1 MAGCVWE
8 QPAPL
13 DRRQGAGR
21 SLPVAPVNPL
31 YSAHVTSTMS
41 PSHRLTAVAIA
52 VVSVLLSAC
61 GGTASDAT
69 APLFTDLPSDST
81 GVAFVNTITEDD
93 SVNVLAYE
101 YLYNG
106 GGVAL
111 GDVNGDDRPDLF
123 FTGNRTADRLY
134 LNTGGLR
141 FRDVTEAAGVA
152 GPDGW
157 TTGVTMADV
166 NGDGRLDIYV
176 CRSGW
181 MEDPDRRRNLLY
193 INQGADTDG
202 MPRFSEEAAAY
213 GLDDASNSTHATFF
227 DYDRDGDLD
236 LYLLN
241 HPTKRFIGR
250 FELDTAREQK
260 DTFAGDKLFR
270 NDAGSFTDVSD
281 EAGIIGNAIGYGLS
295 ATVSDLNRDGWPDLY
310 VANDY
315 IEDDYL
321 YINQGDGTFSEEI
334 RARLDH
340 TSYSSMGADIADIN
354 NDGRLDIYT
363 LDMLAEDHYRQKILK
378 GPQDY
383 RFYRDMLS
391 RGYHYQFMRNMLHL
405 ARTDTVYSEIGQLA
419 GVSTTDWSWAA
430 LLADFDL
437 DGFNDLYVTN
447 GYRRDY
453 TNLDF
458 LNNVLFGNLDFIKY
472 LETDDP
478 RYADLYGL
486 TQQMPST
493 PIPNYAFRNRGE
505 LTFEDV
511 SAAWGLD
518 ARGFSHGAAYGDLDG
533 DGDLDLVVSHINAPA
548 SIYRNETRSGNEAAQ
563 RTGRRYLRI
572 RLAGESGN
580 RHGIGAKVTVR
591 APSGETDEAP
601 DSRAIQYREMQPA
614 RGFQSSV
621 EPALTVGLG
630 AAEAADVRV
639 WWTDGRVQTRRG
651 VAANQT
657 ITLRQADA
665 REAAEASTTEAGQL
679 GAEEAELAQQ
689 PLLVD
694 QTRRRGLVFTHQENL
709 FVDFDREPLMPRMVS
724 RLGPALAVGDAD
736 GDGREDVFIGGARGQ
751 RAALFLQQP
760 GGAFERTTVPV
771 LSAHRG
777 YEDVAAAF
785 FDANGDGALDL
796 YVVSGGADSME
807 PSFYQDRLYLN
818 DGSGGFQ
825 AAPSDALPAITS
837 SGGAVAP
844 HDVDGDGDT
853 DLFVGGRVAVG
864 AYPEAPRSYL
874 LANDGTGRFT
884 DMTARASAG
893 LTGGGLERPGMVT
906 AAVWAD
912 VAGDG
917 AAELILAGEWMP
929 VRVFARQANGTF
941 TEISDALGLSDTG
954 GGGRRCLPVIST
966 GMETWTWW
974 RATGGR
980 TGRWERAGRR
990 RRGCTRRMGTE
1001 MGRWIR

>member
-1 MAGCVWE
+1 M
-8 QPAPL
+8 PL
-13 DRRQGAGR
+13 
-21 SLPVAPVNPL
+21 
-31 YSAHVTSTMS
+31 
-41 PSHRLTAVAIA
+41 SHRFAVAFIA
-52 VVSVLLSAC
+52 ATSVLLSAC

-111 GDVNGDDRPDLF
+111 GDVNGDDWPDLF
-123 FTGNRTADRLY
+123 FTGNRTEDRLY
-134 LNTGGLR
+134 LNTGELR
-141 FRDVTEAAGVA
+141 FRDVTTPAGVA
-152 GPDGW
+152 GSDGW
-157 TTGVTMADV
+157 TTGATMADV

-193 INQGADTDG
+193 INQGADTDS

-405 ARTDTVYSEIGQLA
+405 GRTDSVYSEIGQLA
-419 GVSTTDWSWAA
+419 GVSNTDWSWAG
-430 LLADFDL
+430 LFADFDL

-472 LETDDP
+472 LETGDP

-493 PIPNYAFRNRGE
+493 PIPNYAFRNRGN

-518 ARGFSHGAAYGDLDG
+518 ARGFSHGAAYGDLDA

-548 SIYRNETRSGNEAAQ
+548 SIYRNEARSDAARSDTAQ
-563 RTGRRYLRI
+563 RTERNYLRI
-572 RLAGESGN
+572 RLAGEGGN

-591 APSGETDEAP
+591 TP
-601 DSRAIQYREMQPA
+601 DGATQYREVQPA

-630 AAEAADVRV
+630 AAERADVTA
-639 WWTDGRVQTRRG
+639 WWPDGRMQTRRG
-651 VAANQT
+651 VAGNRT
-657 ITLRQADA
+657 IMLRQADA
-665 REAAEASTTEAGQL
+665 R
-679 GAEEAELAQQ
+679 
-689 PLLVD
+689 
-694 QTRRRGLVFTHQENL
+694 
-709 FVDFDREPLMPRMVS
+709 
-724 RLGPALAVGDAD
+724 
-736 GDGREDVFIGGARGQ
+736 
-751 RAALFLQQP
+751 
-760 GGAFERTTVPV
+760 
-771 LSAHRG
+771 
-777 YEDVAAAF
+777 
-785 FDANGDGALDL
+785 
-796 YVVSGGADSME
+796 
-807 PSFYQDRLYLN
+807 
-818 DGSGGFQ
+818 
-825 AAPSDALPAITS
+825 
-837 SGGAVAP
+837 
-844 HDVDGDGDT
+844 
-853 DLFVGGRVAVG
+853 
-864 AYPEAPRSYL
+864 
-874 LANDGTGRFT
+874 
-884 DMTARASAG
+884 
-893 LTGGGLERPGMVT
+893 GGG
-906 AAVWAD
+906 
-912 VAGDG
+912 
-917 AAELILAGEWMP
+917 
-929 VRVFARQANGTF
+929 
-941 TEISDALGLSDTG
+941 
-954 GGGRRCLPVIST
+954 
-966 GMETWTWW
+966 
-974 RATGGR
+974 
-980 TGRWERAGRR
+980 
-990 RRGCTRRMGTE
+990 
-1001 MGRWIR
+1001 